1 MDSVPLFMGGTW
13 PVKDLN
19 SLVVFPS
26 LTVEHCAVSKS
37 EFVEIALQHE
47 GGYIK
52 SVLSSRVS

>member
-1 MDSVPLFMGGTW
+1 MT
-13 PVKDLN
+13 KDLN

-26 LTVEHCAVSKS
+26 LSVEHCVVSKS
-37 EFVEIALQHE
+37 EFVEITLQRE